1 MTFRLALAIIEDD
14 SLVTFCGILKR
25 VAEALS
31 AGSTARHCWI
41 FLLRNSTGLLV
52 DLHLVQI
59 NRQLAIALIV
69 KHLISIVVILGLAA
83 VVVIVAVRVAVVV
96 VDAALR

>member
-14 SLVTFCGILKR
+14 SLVAFCCILKR

-31 AGSTARHCWI
+31 TGSTARHGWI

-59 NRQLAIALIV
+59 NGQLAIALIV
-69 KHLISIVVILGLAA
+69 KHLISIVVIL
-83 VVVIVAVRVAVVV
+83 
-96 VDAALR
+96 